1 MENINKVAVKNRSN
15 STVVYSIPEMNIR
28 REYAPGETKKVLKEE
43 IEALTYRSGG
53 ANLIQRFLVVDQE
66 TLNDIS
72 MNVEPEYWLDDE
84 GVKKLLTEGSLD
96 SFLDCLDFAPA
107 GVIDLVKKY
116 AVALPLNDVEKRK
129 ALKKATGFDVDVILR
144 NKQLAE
150 EEADKIEPSAPQRRV
165 KPATESG
172 RRTTPQYKV
181 VSVQK
186 PEGE

>member
-1 MENINKVAVKNRSN
+1 MENNNKVAVKNRSN

-53 ANLIQRFLVVDQE
+53 MNLIQRFLVIDE
-66 TLNDIS
+66 KTLEDIS
-72 MNVEPEYWLDDE
+72 VNVEPEYWLDDE

-96 SFLDCLDFAPA
+96 AFLDCLDFAPA
-107 GVIDLVKKY
+107 GVIDLVKKH

-150 EEADKIEPSAPQRRV
+150 EENDKIEAPAPQRRV
-165 KPATESG
+165 KPATEAG

-181 VSVQK
+181 VSMEK
-186 PEGE
+186 TEE